1 VPCPHRVICK
11 QTSFVCAE
19 KESGLRITILQEHE
33 LSCSV
38 VSRTVVV
45 GKNIDEGI
53 DVALTRCDRHPTMNR
68 SLEHIVVPGG
78 AHDNFFNANLGEAWI
93 ARVRRAPRDRA
104 EDLEYVLV
112 YRSSSK
118 VRSTYCSR
126 YVRFA

>member
-1 VPCPHRVICK
+1 MPCPHRVICK

-104 EDLEYVLV
+104 EDLRVEY
-112 YRSSSK
+112 SSTVVA
-118 VRSTYCSR
+118 VR
-126 YVRFA
+126 